1 MKSKSLK
8 LNALL
13 NGIKTGITMIFPL
26 ITFPYISR
34 ILDVENIG
42 KINFSNSVVNYFLL
56 IAGLGIST
64 YAIREGSYIRDD
76 KDKLNRF
83 CNEVFTINLLST
95 LISYIL
101 LIIIVSFN
109 SKLQTYKLLIVIYSV
124 NIIGTTIGINW
135 LYSIY
140 EDYWYITVRS
150 ILFQIISLVLMFI
163 FVKTEQDYIKYV
175 WILMMSSTGA
185 NILNYFNAKKY
196 IQLKIS
202 KSINIKSHIKPIL
215 IIFISTIATTIYVNS
230 DSTMLGFMC
239 DNYTVGIYSVSVKIY
254 TIFKSFVASII
265 LVALP
270 RLSNYI
276 ADKLKSDYED
286 KVNKIYRVLFI
297 LLIPITVGLYMSA
310 KDIILIISGFS
321 YIDATTSL
329 RILSVALL
337 FSVIGIYYTNAILLP
352 MKYENEIMKITLI
365 SACVNIILNLIIIPN
380 YKQNGAAATT
390 IISEFI
396 VCLMQYRIIS
406 KNMKLKLKKNDLLIM
421 LLGSISIIFVCNLLD
436 YINIM
441 LYNKLIL
448 KVIISGILYLIIL
461 KIFKSDIFNLLK
473 FKKEKLNIEYN

>member
-42 KINFSNSVVNYFLL
+42 KINFSNSVVSYFLL

-95 LISYIL
+95 VISYIL

-109 SKLQTYKLLIVIYSV
+109 SKLQTYKLLIAIYSV

-175 WILMMSSTGA
+175 WILMISSTGA

-473 FKKEKLNIEYN
+473 LKKEKLNIEYN

>member
-109 SKLQTYKLLIVIYSV
+109 SKLQTYKLLIAIYSV

-140 EDYWYITVRS
+140 EDYLYITVRS

-175 WILMMSSTGA
+175 WILMISSTGA